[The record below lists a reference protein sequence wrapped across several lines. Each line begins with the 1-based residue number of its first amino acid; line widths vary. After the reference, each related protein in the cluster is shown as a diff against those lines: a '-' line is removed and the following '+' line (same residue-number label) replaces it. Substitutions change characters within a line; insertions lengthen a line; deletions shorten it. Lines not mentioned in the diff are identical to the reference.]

1 MRHLNGDGP
10 LQQINPD
17 NYQQQ
22 LDEKL
27 ADLSSDFSGL
37 ELPDIA
43 VYTSEPLHFRMRA
56 EFRIWHENGSAHY
69 AMNQPG
75 KKCTDGEKRTYII
88 DNFPIGSQQINQLMP
103 ALLAEINAN
112 EVISRRLFSA
122 EFLTTLSGEALI
134 TLIYHKPL
142 KEEWQQ
148 AALQLQQRLGVAII
162 GRSRKQKTVLDRD
175 FVIEKLNVA
184 GKEYQYQ
191 QVETGFTQPNARVNQ
206 KMLGWA
212 LEQSAQCHGDLVE
225 LYCGNGNFTC
235 VLAQNFDKVLATE
248 VSKISVRSAQ
258 YNLEKNDIDNVT
270 IVRMSSEEFTE
281 ALNGVRP
288 FRRLKEID
296 LDSYNFGTI
305 FVDPPRA
312 GLDNA
317 TIDLVKRFDNI
328 LYISCNPATLK
339 ANLEAIC
346 ETHAIESFAVFD
358 QFPYTHHLE
367 SGVLLKK
374 K

>member
-1 MRHLNGDGP
+1 
-10 LQQINPD
+10 

-27 ADLSSDFSGL
+27 AELSSDFA
-37 ELPDIA
+37 ELALPKIDIHS
-43 VYTSEPLHFRMRA
+43 SEPLHFRMRA
-56 EFRIWHENGSAHY
+56 EFRIWHENGSAHF

-75 KKCTDGEKRTYII
+75 EKRPYII
-88 DNFPIGSQQINQLMP
+88 EDFPIGSQQINQLMP
-103 ALLAEINAN
+103 LLLVEINAS
-112 EVISRRLFSA
+112 EILSRRLFSA

-142 KEEWQQ
+142 NDEWQEV
-148 AALQLQQRLGVAII
+148 ALKLQKQLGVAII

-175 FVIEKLNVA
+175 YVIEKLHVS

-206 KMLGWA
+206 KMLEWA
-212 LEQSAQCHGDLVE
+212 LKQSTQCGGDLVE

-235 VLAQNFDKVLATE
+235 VLAQNFNRVLATE
-248 VSKISVRSAQ
+248 ISKISVRSAQ
-258 YNLEKNDIDNVT
+258 HNFEANDIDNIT

-288 FRRLKEID
+288 FRRLKDID
-296 LDSYNFGTI
+296 LNSYNFSTI

-312 GLDNA
+312 GLDDA
-317 TIDLVKRFDNI
+317 TVDLVKRFDI
-328 LYISCNPATLK
+328 IIYISCNPTTLK
-339 ANLEAIC
+339 ANLISMGD
-346 ETHAIESFAVFD
+346 THNIESFAVFD